1 MDQKK
6 DFFDKLNELIKET
19 SSLKK
24 FLTPINKAGYPFIL
38 IFFLITLIL
47 FSFSDFLGWIGF
59 ILSLWCIY
67 VFRDP
72 HRFPPDNPNIYVS
85 PADGKILNV
94 KESSSPDI
102 LGDDKSKKMMKIS
115 IFMNVFNVHVNR
127 IPIAGKV
134 SWLKYIPGTFFN
146 ASLDKASENNE
157 RMVIKIETIK
167 KIDVYLVQI
176 AGLIARRIKCDLKEN
191 QKVNLGER
199 FGIIRFGSRV
209 DLYLPMNSNIKVI
222 EGQTVIA
229 GETILAE
236 TVSTTIKKK

>member
-6 DFFDKLNELIKET
+6 DFFDKLNELIKEAG
-19 SSLKK
+19 SLKK

-38 IFFLITLIL
+38 IFFLITLIF

-59 ILSLWCIY
+59 IISLWCVY
-67 VFRDP
+67 FFRDP
-72 HRFPPDNPNIYVS
+72 DRYPPDSPNIYIS

-94 KESSSPDI
+94 LQSSSPDI
-102 LGDDKSKKMMKIS
+102 LGDDKSRKMMKIS

-127 IPIAGKV
+127 IPIGGKV
-134 SWLKYIPGTFFN
+134 IWLKYIPGTFFN

-157 RMVIKIETIK
+157 RMIIKIETDK
-167 KIDVYLVQI
+167 KFEVYLVQI
-176 AGLIARRIKCDLKEN
+176 AGLIARRIKCDVKEN

-236 TVSTTIKKK
+236 IGSSTKIKK